1 MGIIAYNF
9 IILSCCWGGMS
20 FMDNPLEKAID
31 IIVKVADPD
40 RIILFGS
47 RARGDNKEDSDYD
60 ICVIKRDVEH
70 RRKLAQKL
78 YRSLYGVRI
87 PIDIIVE
94 TPEDFDNLKDD
105 PFLIYKQI
113 SKDGVL
119 VYEKLV

>member
-1 MGIIAYNF
+1 
-9 IILSCCWGGMS
+9 MS
-20 FMDNPLEKAID
+20 FMDSPLEKAIE
-31 IIVKVADPD
+31 IIVQVADPD
-40 RIILFGS
+40 KIILFGS
-47 RARGDNKEDSDYD
+47 RARGDNKKDSDYD

-94 TPEDFDNLKDD
+94 TPENFDEFKDD

-113 SKDGVL
+113 SIDGVL
-119 VYEKLV
+119 IYDKLV

>member
-1 MGIIAYNF
+1 
-9 IILSCCWGGMS
+9 
-20 FMDNPLEKAID
+20 MDNPLEKAID

-40 RIILFGS
+40 KIILFGS
-47 RARGDNKEDSDYD
+47 RARGDSKKDSDYD
-60 ICVIKRDVEH
+60 LCVLKRNVEH

-87 PIDIIVE
+87 PVDIIVE
-94 TPEDFDNLKDD
+94 TSDDFENLKDD

-119 VYEKLV
+119 IYEKFS

>member
-1 MGIIAYNF
+1 
-9 IILSCCWGGMS
+9 
-20 FMDNPLEKAID
+20 MDNPLEKAID

>member
-1 MGIIAYNF
+1 
-9 IILSCCWGGMS
+9 
-20 FMDNPLEKAID
+20 MDSALQKAVD

-40 RIILFGS
+40 KIILFGS
-47 RARGDNKEDSDYD
+47 HARGDNRKDSDYD
-60 ICVIKRDVEH
+60 LCVLKHDVEH

-78 YRSLYGVRI
+78 YRSLYGIRI

-94 TPEDFDNLKDD
+94 KPEDFENFKDD

-119 VYEKLV
+119 IYEKLIYRNFGK

>member
-1 MGIIAYNF
+1 
-9 IILSCCWGGMS
+9 
-20 FMDNPLEKAID
+20 MDNPLEKAID

-40 RIILFGS
+40 KIILFGS
-47 RARGDNKEDSDYD
+47 HARGDSKKDSDYD
-60 ICVIKRDVEH
+60 LCVLKRNVEH

-87 PIDIIVE
+87 PVDIIVE
-94 TPEDFDNLKDD
+94 TSDDFENLKDD

-119 VYEKLV
+119 IYEKFS

>member
-1 MGIIAYNF
+1 VIA
-9 IILSCCWGGMS
+9 
-20 FMDNPLEKAID
+20 FMDSPLEKAIE
-31 IIVKVADPD
+31 IIVQVADPD
-40 RIILFGS
+40 KIILFGS
-47 RARGDNKEDSDYD
+47 RARGDNKKDSDYD

-94 TPEDFDNLKDD
+94 TPEDFDSLKDD

-113 SKDGVL
+113 SRDGVL
-119 VYEKLV
+119 IYDKLV